1 MARYTLSMFN
11 FITTAHAAQTD
22 FQVENPI
29 GANNLEDIIKLVTDN
44 ILKLAIPV
52 AVVMIVWAGFNF
64 LTAAGNPS
72 KIQKGKQIL
81 TWTAVGLAVIFIGG
95 GFVDLVR
102 SIISGG
108 N

>member
-1 MARYTLSMFN
+1 MLN
-11 FITTAHAAQTD
+11 FLATTARAAAETD

-29 GANNLEDIIKLVTDN
+29 GANNLEDIIKLVSDN

-52 AVVMIVWAGFNF
+52 AVVMILIAGYNF
-64 LTAAGNPS
+64 VTSAGNPS

-95 GFVDLVR
+95 GFVDLIK
-102 SIISGG
+102 SILGG

>member
-1 MARYTLSMFN
+1 MFH
-11 FITTAHAAQTD
+11 FITTAHAAAQTD
-22 FQVENPI
+22 FQVDNPI

-64 LTAAGNPS
+64 LTAAGNPA
-72 KIQKGKQIL
+72 KVQKGKQIL
-81 TWTAVGLAVIFIGG
+81 TWTAVGLAVIFIGD